1 MIFDLGAF
9 VPLTKEGNIMVDG
22 ILASC
27 YASSHHDLCHV
38 GMTPVQFFPEIIQW
52 IFGEDD
58 GISSLVRTTKEIG
71 KMVLPKEQAQILT
84 T

>member
-1 MIFDLGAF
+1 
-9 VPLTKEGNIMVDG
+9 MVDG

-27 YASSHHDLCHV
+27 YASSHHDLYHI

-58 GISSLVRTTKEIG
+58 GISSYVRTTEKIG
-71 KMVLPKEQAQILT
+71 KMVLPNEQAHILAI
-84 T
+84 